1 MKKILL
7 VLAVTTAFVSCEE
20 KNHGKELKNDVE
32 KKEYSNPVASPCFD
46 STLIPLSDADVLIN
60 NYNEYLRNIQ
70 KEPLA
75 HSSFMLNAKALRE
88 YLNSNPDLA
97 TLNVYLAKTDT
108 GMMTDTS
115 MTLVYIGAVDSLG
128 ADNITYNVE
137 KPYYKPNEPAVPYLL
152 DHSFPCPV
160 CIDRI
165 KAYKPPTKPSN

>member
-7 VLAVTTAFVSCEE
+7 VLAVTAAFVSCEE
-20 KNHGKELKNDVE
+20 KNNGKETKTDTVQKDNNIPP
-32 KKEYSNPVASPCFD
+32 SACFD
-46 STLIPLSDADVLIN
+46 STLIPLSDADVLIY
-60 NYNEYLRNIQ
+60 NYNQYLRNVLH
-70 KEPLA
+70 EPLA

-128 ADNITYNVE
+128 ANDTMYNVE
-137 KPYYKPNEPAVPYLL
+137 KPYYKPNETNTPYLL

-165 KAYKPPTKPSN
+165 EAYNPPAGNH